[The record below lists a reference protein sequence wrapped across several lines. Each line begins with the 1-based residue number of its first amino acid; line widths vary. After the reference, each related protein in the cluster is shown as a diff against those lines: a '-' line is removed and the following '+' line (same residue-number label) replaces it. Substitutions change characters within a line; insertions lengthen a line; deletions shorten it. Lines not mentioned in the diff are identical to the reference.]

1 MVRIELAD
9 IKKTK
14 SNLFYC
20 QNSSG
25 QKWYIPDSKVRP
37 WEVKRYGILN
47 KSLKIYCFW
56 INGTDIYLRDGNH
69 EKASILTT
77 HGRLFRNTND
87 ILDILKNNNLKSIYE
102 KGFVNVMI
110 AKDTN
115 DFSNSA
121 LYATRG
127 DSNNEISDVSL
138 TTIKGLAD
146 KFNFKVYKYVDP
158 SGSNIIKS
166 LNDNGGYTKDGVFVT
181 YSKSGD
187 LNKVAIYDPT

>member
-20 QNSSG
+20 QNDSG

-47 KSLKIYCFW
+47 
-56 INGTDIYLRDGNH
+56 
-69 EKASILTT
+69 
-77 HGRLFRNTND
+77 ND
-87 ILDILKNNNLKSIYE
+87 LKSIYE

-187 LNKVAIYDPT
+187 LNKVAIYKPS

>member
-14 SNLFYC
+14 SNLSYC

-25 QKWYIPDSKVRP
+25 QKWYIPDSTVRP
-37 WEVKRYGILN
+37 WEIKRYGILN

-56 INGTDIYLRDGNH
+56 INETDIYLRDGNH
-69 EKASILTT
+69 EKASFLTT
-77 HGRLFRNTND
+77 HGRLFKKPKD
-87 ILDILKNNNLKSIYE
+87 ILDIFKNNDLKPIYE

-110 AKDTN
+110 ARDTN
-115 DFSNSA
+115 DSSNSA
-121 LYATRG
+121 LYVTRG

-181 YSKSGD
+181 YSESGD